1 MNSLKA
7 YDSGSSSGE
16 SSDEDEVPKTKTEA
30 KTQAEKNEEETL
42 HLKKPPSTSGLMWSL
57 MPSTALV
64 SAPVVQPNEKMDDR
78 RVSVC

>member
-42 HLKKPPSTSGLMWSL
+42 HLRKPPSTSA

-64 SAPVVQPNEKMDDR
+64 SAPVVQPNEKMD
-78 RVSVC
+78 VS

>member
-16 SSDEDEVPKTKTEA
+16 SSDEDEVSKTETKT
-30 KTQAEKNEEETL
+30 EEETL
-42 HLKKPPSTSGLMWSL
+42 HLKKPPSTSA

-64 SAPVVQPNEKMDDR
+64 SAPVVQPNEKMVR
-78 RVSVC
+78 TLGFYLFEMK

>member
-16 SSDEDEVPKTKTEA
+16 SSDEDEVPKTETKT
-30 KTQAEKNEEETL
+30 EEETL
-42 HLKKPPSTSGLMWSL
+42 HLRKPPSTSLQWSL

-64 SAPVVQPNEKMDDR
+64 SAPVVQPNEKMD
-78 RVSVC
+78 VS